1 MCHSKFASALNINFV
16 GHILSA
22 SGTTIKEGN
31 KHAEDVA
38 IIIIGM
44 VSVQTNDIKEKSH
57 ITDLEEHVSTRMLK
71 NKISN
76 F

>member
-1 MCHSKFASALNINFV
+1 MCHSKFANVLNINFV
-16 GHILSA
+16 GHFLSA

-38 IIIIGM
+38 IIGM

-71 NKISN
+71 NKISH